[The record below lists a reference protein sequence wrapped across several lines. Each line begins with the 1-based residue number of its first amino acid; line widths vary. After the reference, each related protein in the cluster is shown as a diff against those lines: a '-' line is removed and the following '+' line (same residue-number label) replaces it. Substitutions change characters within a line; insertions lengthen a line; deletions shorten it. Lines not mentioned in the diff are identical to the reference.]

1 MTGRPRTSTIVIIGL
16 FLGVLVLYVL
26 VRPAPAGSLQPV
38 DNQGPAPSA
47 PAVTPSST
55 PKSLA
60 PTPSWSPRPS
70 RTASPARSA
79 SASPTETQP
88 ALSQTPTPA
97 STPTPTQT
105 PAATSPA
112 PSSTAPAPASASG

>member
-1 MTGRPRTSTIVIIGL
+1 MTGRPRTSTITIIGL

-26 VRPAPAGSLQPV
+26 VRPAPARSLQPV

-47 PAVTPSST
+47 PGVTPSST

-70 RTASPARSA
+70 RTASPSRPA
-79 SASPTETQP
+79 SASSTETQP
-88 ALSQTPTPA
+88 APSQT
-97 STPTPTQT
+97 STH
-105 PAATSPA
+105 A
-112 PSSTAPAPASASG
+112 